1 MIAFLFHTGFFT
13 FLFLGEKKHVGKWN
27 VYVAKD
33 IFFQLEPL
41 ERFHIAWYLILKTP
55 EPITNLL

>member
-1 MIAFLFHTGFFT
+1 M

-55 EPITNLL
+55 KPITNLL